1 MKKKMSEYIC
11 DVCGKLMPL
20 SAMNWITSRIGVCNC
35 CRNRMAD
42 DDVEIIMD
50 NEENSAV
57 IEKVIRKYAIE
68 VKEVCK

>member
-1 MKKKMSEYIC
+1 MNGYFC
-11 DVCGKLMPL
+11 DVCGKWIPL
-20 SAMNWITSRIGVCNC
+20 NTVNWLTSKIGVCNR
-35 CRNRMAD
+35 CRDRMAD

-57 IEKVIRKYAIE
+57 IEKVIQKYAIE